1 MTEAKPT
8 LIKRSV
14 ALRKLEYPLDSKL
27 RNYEI
32 EHLLEAKFPLKT
44 MMKGEWI
51 IAEWCPFNGINCLYS
66 RVASVPDLE
75 EALLNCEASG
85 VFEDFV
91 IRDIK
96 LRIKLRTRELEDEA
110 ETIRLA
116 PLHEKLRIEEHQ
128 RKEKE
133 IKSLQNKLLAK
144 TLRPHRPVED
154 PQIQWD
160 RYRFWDLNGVD
171 GEGI

>member
-1 MTEAKPT
+1 MPEIKPT

-14 ALRKLEYPLDSKL
+14 ALRKLEYPLDNKL

-32 EHLLEAKFPLKT
+32 EHLLETRFPLKS

-51 IAEWCPFNGINCLYS
+51 IAEWCPFNGINCLYF
-66 RVASVPDLE
+66 RVASIPDLE

-85 VFEDFV
+85 MFEDFV
-91 IRDIK
+91 IRDIN
-96 LRIKLRTRELEDEA
+96 LRIKLRTKELEDEA
-110 ETIRLA
+110 QIIQDA
-116 PLHEKLRIEEHQ
+116 PLLKDLRIEEHR

-144 TLRPHRPVED
+144 TLRPHMPVED
-154 PQIQWD
+154 PQIKWD
-160 RYRFWDLNGVD
+160 RYRYCDLNGIYGD
-171 GEGI
+171 GI